1 MKKQRLEAL
10 LAQCEQELEAY
21 NKKFNRCSFIRAAV
35 ALVTLVSLVAALSFR
50 FYAGY
55 ALCGIG
61 VAAFL
66 FLIAWHNQI
75 EEKQND
81 RAAEREV
88 LQEYLARFGDGW
100 KQFARDGREYLAE
113 DFPQARDLDL
123 FGKASLYQYL
133 CTANTVYG
141 ADCLAR
147 WLRYGAAEA
156 EELKARQKAVE
167 ELAGKQEFSICLQS
181 LGKQMKQKN
190 TESDKK
196 TAEDFIRASRNSDVQ
211 PIAVSILMWGFPVIT
226 LFFLF
231 SSLFGV
237 FTRWSLSLFFLCF
250 LLQLLFVVLVFKRN
264 GRILNP
270 VYRFYRSIAPYQSM
284 LALIEQESFQSGR
297 LCEIQMAMQKN
308 GGASSALKTLKRIG
322 EAVNA
327 RHNGLAFL
335 LYNGL
340 LLWDFHCADRFI
352 RWRDVYGAE
361 IEAWLQLTGELEAL
375 ISLSVLCNVKESY
388 CFPQIIGGRA
398 PYLSFQ
404 DLKHPLIAEGKAVG
418 NDLIVKHGCC
428 MITGSNMSGK
438 TTFLR
443 SVGIS
448 LFLAY
453 AGGPVLAQKF
463 SASRMTVLT
472 SMRVEDSVSEGISN
486 FYAELLRIKEM
497 IRYRN
502 KGKPMLALIDEI
514 YKGTNSRDRILGAT
528 ETLRRLSGERVLLMV
543 TTHDFELCDLEN
555 DPAVLAVNYHFT
567 EHYKEDE
574 ILFDYK
580 MRPGRCRTTNA
591 RHLLR
596 LAGIL

>member
-10 LAQCEQELEAY
+10 LAQCEQELEIY
-21 NKKFNRCSFIRAAV
+21 NKKFNRCSFLRVVV
-35 ALVTLVSLVAALSFR
+35 ALVTLISLVAALSLR

-55 ALCGIG
+55 VLCGIG

-66 FLIAWHNQI
+66 VLIAWHNQI

-81 RAAEREV
+81 RAAEKEV
-88 LQEYLARFGDGW
+88 LKEYLTRFGDGW
-100 KQFARDGREYLAE
+100 KQFPRDGGEYLTE
-113 DFPQARDLDL
+113 DFPQAQDLDL

-133 CTANTVYG
+133 CAANTVYG
-141 ADCLAR
+141 TDCLAE
-147 WLRYGAAEA
+147 WLRYGAPEA
-156 EELKARQKAVE
+156 GELEARQKAVE
-167 ELAGKQEFSICLQS
+167 ELAGKQEFSIRLQS
-181 LGKQMKQKN
+181 LGKQMKPKN
-190 TESDKK
+190 AESDKK
-196 TAEDFIRASRNSDVQ
+196 TVEDFIRASRNSDAQ
-211 PIAVSILMWGFPVIT
+211 PLAVSILMWGFPVLT

-231 SSLFGV
+231 SSFFGV

-250 LLQLLFVVLVFKRN
+250 LLQLLFVILGFQRN

-270 VYRFYRSIAPYQSM
+270 VYRFYRSIAPYQSIF
-284 LALIEQESFQSGR
+284 ALIEQEPFQSRR
-297 LCEIQMAMQKN
+297 LCKMQKAMQKN
-308 GGASSALKTLKRIG
+308 GGASSALKTLKQIG

-352 RWRDVYGAE
+352 RWRNAHGAE

-375 ISLSVLCNVKESY
+375 ISFSVLCNAKESY
-388 CFPQIIGGRA
+388 CFPQITGRQA

-404 DLKHPLIAEGKAVG
+404 DLKHPLIAEGKVVG
-418 NDLIVKHGCC
+418 NDLCLKHGCC

-453 AGGPVLAQKF
+453 AGGPVLAETF

-472 SMRVEDSVSEGISN
+472 SIRVEDSVSEGIST

-497 IRYRN
+497 IRFQN
-502 KGKPMLALIDEI
+502 KGEPMLALIDEI

-528 ETLRRLSGERVLLMV
+528 ETLRRLSGEQALLMV

-555 DPAVLAVNYHFT
+555 DPAVMAINYHFT
-567 EHYKEDE
+567 EHYRGDE

-591 RHLLR
+591 WHLLR